1 MKQKIFFMA
10 AVSVACLITSTT
22 QSFALSIGGCLG
34 RVCESGGTV
43 VAQGTNCSSSSRT
56 CYDDQAVI
64 SCSACNSGY
73 TRTAKT
79 VTVDMCDDPVTY
91 YTCTSGGSVGQ
102 ACGRK
107 SCGVGA
113 NIVRRGLNCLS
124 YASETC
130 LDSPSGDQG
139 VQSCATCQSV
149 YETQTSTVSI
159 TGCTNTLTFTTCVKT
174 CNGTCTNC
182 SDTDWTAAG
191 TGYERRIEATC
202 NTLTCICTKKTQ
214 YRCANNYYGSPSN
227 NITGC
232 TKCPDSGYSVAG
244 MNADITRCYIT
255 GGSDAS
261 GTFVFDHGQG
271 SSYIDNNRC
280 YYSN

>member
-1 MKQKIFFMA
+1 MA

-124 YASETC
+124 YASERVWIRHQATKGC
-130 LDSPSGDQG
+130 KVVPRAKVDMKHKHQRSVLLG
-139 VQSCATCQSV
+139 VQT
-149 YETQTSTVSI
+149 
-159 TGCTNTLTFTTCVKT
+159 
-174 CNGTCTNC
+174 
-182 SDTDWTAAG
+182 
-191 TGYERRIEATC
+191 
-202 NTLTCICTKKTQ
+202 
-214 YRCANNYYGSPSN
+214 
-227 NITGC
+227 
-232 TKCPDSGYSVAG
+232 
-244 MNADITRCYIT
+244 
-255 GGSDAS
+255 
-261 GTFVFDHGQG
+261 H
-271 SSYIDNNRC
+271 
-280 YYSN
+280 